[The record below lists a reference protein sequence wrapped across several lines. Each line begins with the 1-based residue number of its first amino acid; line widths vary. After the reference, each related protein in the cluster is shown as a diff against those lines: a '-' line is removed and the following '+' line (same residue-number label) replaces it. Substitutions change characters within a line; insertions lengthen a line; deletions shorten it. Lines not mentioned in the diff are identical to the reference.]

1 MHEQPLTPA
10 DIRIALEVAIG
21 TMSGRRVLLDART
34 SDEAR
39 LLDMAIDVLVRL
51 LQGLPA
57 DDGR

>member
-1 MHEQPLTPA
+1 MHEQPLTYA

-21 TMSGRRVLLDART
+21 TMSGRRVELDART

-39 LLDMAIDVLVRL
+39 LLDTAIDVLMRML
-51 LQGLPA
+51 LDLPA